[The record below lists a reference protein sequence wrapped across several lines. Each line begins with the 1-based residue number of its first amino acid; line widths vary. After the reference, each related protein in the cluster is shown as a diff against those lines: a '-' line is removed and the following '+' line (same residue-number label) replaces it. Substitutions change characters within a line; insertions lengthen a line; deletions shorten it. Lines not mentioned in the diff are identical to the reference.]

1 MSRDLLALSIGFSDR
16 LAYSV
21 QGFLGGPPGGES
33 ETPSRSY
40 NYSIDLNVYPS
51 TSPKRLFHRGKSPF
65 RSKPSA
71 GLVGRWTCGIFD
83 SIFVPATKGP
93 AQILMYPISPDR
105 KLLLGR
111 RLSPRYIP
119 SHPALSFQLAPLLQR
134 YQARNLFRW

>member
-1 MSRDLLALSIGFSDR
+1 MSRDLLALSSGFSDR
-16 LAYSV
+16 PAYSV

-71 GLVGRWTCGIFD
+71 GLLAGELAASLIPFLCQ
-83 SIFVPATKGP
+83 P
-93 AQILMYPISPDR
+93 R
-105 KLLLGR
+105 KD
-111 RLSPRYIP
+111 
-119 SHPALSFQLAPLLQR
+119 QR
-134 YQARNLFRW
+134 KS